1 MLIGK
6 NIKLRGVKDSDIP
19 KMAEWRNDP
28 NIYDYFYECEPVSD
42 ITQRK
47 WLDKHLNDPTEKLF
61 IISTLDGKPIGTVC
75 LIDIDLRNRK
85 TESGRFLIGERDYQN
100 KGYGMEA
107 RMLILEYAFE
117 YMNLNKVYGEILATN
132 NKIIEL
138 NKKFGFTVEGLLRQH
153 IYKGGKYLDVVIIAL
168 LRKTYLAKNSP
179 AMKIRQRILGST

>member
-47 WLDKHLNDPTEKLF
+47 WLDKHLNNPTEKLF

-107 RMLILEYAFE
+107 RMLILE
-117 YMNLNKVYGEILATN
+117 
-132 NKIIEL
+132 
-138 NKKFGFTVEGLLRQH
+138 
-153 IYKGGKYLDVVIIAL
+153 
-168 LRKTYLAKNSP
+168 
-179 AMKIRQRILGST
+179 